1 MSDVSE
7 LYFLDRDTRPTW
19 CELESSR
26 SPYLRSPS
34 HLPIVW
40 LALFQEKDTRIDINC
55 EKSRSRAYF
64 AAKRGEA
71 ISNLEKRISWIRS
84 AAPSLDEVWLL
95 SFMRLLV
102 NSKRSWVHVQPL
114 TIERGGLVSS
124 VDVLKQ
130 LLAIFDAP
138 PIPLGAD
145 MQGSAEESNLYRA
158 HFSSRFNSAACQITF
173 ACLGASGTEALM
185 AWECLS

>member
-7 LYFLDRDTRPTW
+7 LYFLDCDTRPTW
-19 CELESSR
+19 CELESNS
-26 SPYLRSPS
+26 SPYLLAVS

-40 LALFQEKDTRIDINC
+40 LALFQEQDVRIDINC
-55 EKSRSRAYF
+55 LKDRNRAYF
-64 AAKRGEA
+64 AAKRGTA
-71 ISNLEKRISWIRS
+71 IANFEKRISWIRS
-84 AAPSLDEVWLL
+84 AVPSLDEVWLL

-102 NSKRSWVHVQPL
+102 SCKRLWVHVQPL
-114 TIERGGLVSS
+114 TIERDGSVPS

-138 PIPLGAD
+138 PIPLGVD
-145 MQGSAEESNLYRA
+145 IQGSAEESNLYRA

-173 ACLGASGTEALM
+173 ACLGASGTETLM